1 MENKIAFPYSTTWSD
16 KFPDGTIDDFEIC
29 VLYQPTVKQI
39 DDFIVF
45 YKNKNNCSRVGWIF
59 PISRFDNTEYKDNKP
74 SNQNYLE
81 AFMSAARDVIYR
93 KYKTKIDNYLE
104 KEELNEI
111 TLGNFFAE
119 IYFESSWKE
128 SAVENILI
136 LILYNPMVKKLDFS
150 INNSK
155 VFFNLKYNLFFLDE
169 KSENVF
175 NNNFFK
181 KIEENSILVPTI
193 NQFTDGAFI
202 FDILPTTY
210 QKSYDNMFLKFSVLY
225 QVIEFFID
233 DLVEKLIPYVIKN
246 KSTTYDLKNTLNEKL
261 SEKGRIKELFTNC
274 VTFPGGNDL
283 RDNLNNEVDV
293 IKSWIGYNKDLNE
306 LEKQIYFLRNTIYHN
321 LRTVIDK
328 ESFEERLKNINEIF
342 EDVIYN
348 MIATYNCS
356 HYDIPD

>member
-16 KFPDGTIDDFEIC
+16 EFPNGTIDDFEIC

-45 YKNKNNCSRVGWIF
+45 YQNKNNDSRVGWIF
-59 PISRFDNTEYKDNKP
+59 PISRFDNTEHKDSNS
-74 SNQNYLE
+74 SNQKYLE
-81 AFMSAARDVIYR
+81 VYMSAARDVIYR
-93 KYKTKIDNYLE
+93 KYKTKIDNHLE

-111 TLGNFFAE
+111 TLENFFAE
-119 IYFESSWKE
+119 IYFDSPWKE

-136 LILYNPMVKKLDFS
+136 LILYNPMVKQLDFS

-181 KIEENSILVPTI
+181 EIQESSILVPTI
-193 NQFTDGAFI
+193 NQFTDETFI
-202 FDILPTTY
+202 FDILPTIY
-210 QKSYDNMFLKFSVLY
+210 QKSHDNMFLKFSVLY

-233 DLVEKLIPYVIKN
+233 DLVEKLIPYVVKN
-246 KSTTYDLKNTLNEKL
+246 QPTTYDLKNALNEKL
-261 SEKGRIKELFTNC
+261 SEKGRIKELFAHC
-274 VTFPGGNDL
+274 VTFPVGNAL
-283 RDNLNNEVDV
+283 RDNLKIEVDI
-293 IKSWIGYNKDLNE
+293 IKSWINYNKELNE
-306 LEKQIYFLRNTIYHN
+306 LENQIYFLRNTIYHN
-321 LRTVIDK
+321 LRAVIDK
-328 ESFEERLKNINEIF
+328 ESFEERLKNINKIF

-348 MIATYNCS
+348 MITTYNCN
-356 HYDIPD
+356 HYHIPD